1 MSEKILREKAVCE
14 KVSLDRGTLRVMWE
28 NDQFPAPF
36 SITGGRA
43 IGWREADIDEWIV
56 KQSRAKRRAAVIARR
71 VMEKPEPTLQ
81 EAVNMLAQPL
91 FEQE

>member
-28 NDQFPAPF
+28 SGQFPAPF

-43 IGWREADIDEWIV
+43 VGWREADIDEWIV
-56 KQSRAKRRAAVIARR
+56 RQNAIAHRVRR
-71 VMEKPEPTLQ
+71 
-81 EAVNMLAQPL
+81 
-91 FEQE
+91 

>member
-14 KVSLDRGTLRVMWE
+14 KVSLDRGTVRVMWE
-28 NDQFPAPF
+28 SGQFPAPF

-43 IGWREADIDEWIV
+43 VGWREADIDEWIV
-56 KQSRAKRRAAVIARR
+56 KQSRAKRRAAVIARQ
-71 VMEKPEPTLQ
+71 VCEKPEPTMP
-81 EAVNMLAQPL
+81 EAISMLAQPL

>member
-1 MSEKILREKAVCE
+1 MSEKVIREKAACE
-14 KVSLDRGTLRVMWE
+14 KVGINRITLRHMWE
-28 NDQFPAPF
+28 NGQFPAPF
-36 SITGGRA
+36 SITGSRA

-71 VMEKPEPTLQ
+71 VLEKPEPTFN
-81 EAVNMLAQPL
+81 EALSMVAQPL